1 MSEKRN
7 KEQRNTID
15 IPIYDIESQI
25 NYLIQICK
33 DFDFNPQ
40 NLLSLIIADWIYS
53 VQKGLKKGMDI
64 KDIFITY
71 LESVQ
76 KTRKNFD
83 KLKKEL
89 RNE

>member
-15 IPIYDIESQI
+15 IPIYDIESQM

-40 NLLSLIIADWIYS
+40 NLLTLIIADWICL
-53 VQKGLKKGMDI
+53 VQTGLQKGMDI
-64 KDIFITY
+64 KDIFIAY
-71 LESVQ
+71 LESTQ
-76 KTRKNFD
+76 RTRKKFD

-89 RNE
+89 GNE

>member
-15 IPIYDIESQI
+15 IPVYDIESQM

-40 NLLSLIIADWIYS
+40 NLLTLIIADWIYL
-53 VQKGLKKGMDI
+53 VQTGLKKGMDI
-64 KDIFITY
+64 KEIFIAY
-71 LESVQ
+71 LKSTQ

-83 KLKKEL
+83 KLRKEL

>member
-7 KEQRNTID
+7 KERRNTID
-15 IPIYDIESQI
+15 IPVYDIESQM

-40 NLLSLIIADWIYS
+40 NLLSLVIADWIYL
-53 VQKGLKKGMDI
+53 VQTGLKKGMDI
-64 KDIFITY
+64 KDIFIAY
-71 LESVQ
+71 LESAQ
-76 KTRKNFD
+76 RTRKNFD

-89 RNE
+89 GNE